1 MKRTA
6 LTCLLAVSCGLALM
20 ATAAKAEPFVLLVH
34 ETPDQIARRT
44 DPGADGAAY
53 WAAYAAFGADAQAA
67 GVLRGGAALIEV
79 PVFVTGDIASTPLVL
94 GGFFQIDVPDL
105 ESARDWAAKLPA
117 AATGAV
123 EVRAVIAP
131 NGM

>member
-1 MKRTA
+1 MTKRLA
-6 LTCLLAVSCGLALM
+6 LTCLLALTAVSAR
-20 ATAAKAEPFVLLVH
+20 AEPFVLLVH
-34 ETPDQIARRT
+34 ETEAEIARRA

-53 WAAYAAFGADAQAA
+53 WAAYAAFGAEAQAA
-67 GVLRGGAALIEV
+67 GVLRGGAAMGTV
-79 PVFVTGDIASTPLVL
+79 PVFVTDSLAKTPLVL

-105 ESARDWAAKLPA
+105 ASAQDWAAKLPA
-117 AATGAV
+117 AATGVV